1 MVFHHPE
8 TLTALCGSSVVCGST
23 PLSAWLPVHKIDI
36 PIKQQ
41 EMIRT
46 IPIWCREKI
55 STTTTTHPPKRVPLK
70 VPSNAA

>member
-36 PIKQQ
+36 SIKQQ

-46 IPIWCREKI
+46 KRHRPELFRSGAEKKYPPLLPPI
-55 STTTTTHPPKRVPLK
+55 HPKECP
-70 VPSNAA
+70 